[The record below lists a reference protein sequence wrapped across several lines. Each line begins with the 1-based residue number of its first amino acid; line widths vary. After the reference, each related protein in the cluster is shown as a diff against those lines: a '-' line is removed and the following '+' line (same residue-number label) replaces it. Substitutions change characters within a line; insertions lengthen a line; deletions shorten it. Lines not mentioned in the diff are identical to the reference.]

1 MVTEDSKLI
10 QKVLKTAGVDL
21 TFTTFD
27 IKGIPGFDLQ
37 VLYKGEESLY
47 EVERQNISFHVHIL
61 DLAENSV
68 TNDMQFSCE
77 DDTYRYTFNVEGVE
91 PDFTGWAF
99 MKVSFRSK
107 EAI

>member
-1 MVTEDSKLI
+1 MVEDSALI
-10 QKVLKTAGVDL
+10 QKVLASAGVDL
-21 TFTTFD
+21 IFPTFD
-27 IKGIPGFDLQ
+27 FKGIPGFDLQ

-47 EVERQNISFHVHIL
+47 EVERQNVTFQVAIT

-68 TNDMQFSCE
+68 EPDLTFTCE
-77 DDTYRYTFNVEGVE
+77 DTAYIYTFNVEGIE

-99 MKVSFRSK
+99 MKVSFRGK